1 MKVRNKQINQ
11 AKDEL
16 IEAGKH
22 FALVI
27 KQVQESCRHTDIAE
41 CEYEP
46 GTYFAY
52 AQAPWRVCID
62 CGLAEEGWGS
72 GYGVLIDRS
81 GFGVRKISRTD
92 LFKLACGDRI
102 FQ

>member
-1 MKVRNKQINQ
+1 MKVRNERINQ

-16 IEAGKH
+16 MEVNQH

-27 KQVQESCRHTDIAE
+27 KQVQEACKHHDIAE

-46 GTYFAY
+46 AYFSY

-72 GYGVLIDRS
+72 GYKVLVDNS
-81 GFGVRKISRTD
+81 GYGVRKISRTD